1 MEGNEPVVIANSEGN
16 RTTPSM
22 VGFLENDDAAVVD
35 LVLRVADDAEGGAL
49 LQGLRREGVAVE
61 MLAPEGEEDTP
72 GGDGARVG
80 GDGVRG

>member
-1 MEGNEPVVIANSEGN
+1 MFTGQLLEGAQH
-16 RTTPSM
+16 
-22 VGFLENDDAAVVD
+22 VGHDDAAVVY
-35 LVLRVADDAEGGAL
+35 LEGGVADDAEGGAL

-61 MLAPEGEEDTP
+61 MLAPEGEEDAP